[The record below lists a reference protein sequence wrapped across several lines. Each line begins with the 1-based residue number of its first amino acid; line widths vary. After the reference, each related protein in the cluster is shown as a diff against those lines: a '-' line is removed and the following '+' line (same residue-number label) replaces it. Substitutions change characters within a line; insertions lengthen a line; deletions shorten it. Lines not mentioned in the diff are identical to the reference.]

1 MKKTVLILLVGL
13 LSACSYLEIDTE
25 NKISS
30 SAIDYSTTSDMYKP
44 VIGAY
49 FRLRISGIHWANNM
63 LWCGRDDDM
72 TSGRTDDQGDALLFG
87 YRGGY
92 QCPNSYWALNNAWV
106 TAYEIIRVCNSSLEA
121 LDQYATY
128 INKDS
133 EDYKLYLS
141 YVGEVKTIRAW
152 TYYMMVTSFGP
163 CVILK
168 TNNQTY
174 FTRSTVDKVYQY
186 AVEELESA
194 IPDMAHTHPAQMPHV
209 GAYTAYTAEALLA
222 RFYML
227 QGQWAKMEQATQD
240 IINSGQFALAT
251 GDTDYYNLFKIP
263 GKLCLESM
271 MEVQCTD
278 FGMDNG
284 DYIGVD
290 QWFNCMGPKITKQGK
305 NIAGWTF
312 MRYNKA
318 FLAWAEARGEVARR
332 EVSFIVGGETL
343 RDGWKCAGNAKFIY
357 NGKAYLPPDQMTGNN
372 TEWGRNNNV
381 RLLRYAEVLLMNA
394 EAKVRQGKS
403 GDEPLNMVRTRA
415 GLALLSGATLN
426 DILDE
431 RRIELCCEWG
441 LRYTDLCRTGMAIT
455 VLNDSTLTR
464 DYAAGAWTT
473 DKTYWP
479 VPGVQLT
486 NTPSLAKD
494 PE

>member
-1 MKKTVLILLVGL
+1 MKKLFLLLLIT
-13 LSACSYLEIDTE
+13 LSAGCSYLEIDTE
-25 NKISS
+25 NKIAS
-30 SAIDYSTTSDMYKP
+30 SAIDYTKTEDMYKP

-63 LWCGRDDDM
+63 LWCGRDDCM

-106 TAYEIIRVCNSSLEA
+106 TAYEIIRVCNSALDA
-121 LDQYATY
+121 LDQYAVY
-128 INKDS
+128 IDKDS
-133 EDYKLYLS
+133 ENYALYLS

-152 TYYMMVTSFGP
+152 TYYMMATGFGP
-163 CVILK
+163 CVLLK
-168 TNNQTY
+168 SNSQTS
-174 FTRSTVDKVYQY
+174 FTRSTVEHVYEY
-186 AVEELESA
+186 AVADLEEV
-194 IPDMAHTHPAQMPHV
+194 IPHMVKAHPAQMPHV
-209 GAYTAYTAEALLA
+209 GAYTAYTAEAILA

-227 QGQWAKMEQATQD
+227 QGDWAKMEQVTDD
-240 IINSGQFALAT
+240 IIGSGCFSLAT
-251 GDTDYYNLFKIP
+251 GDYDYYNLFKIP
-263 GKLCLESM
+263 GKLCPESM

-290 QWFNCMGPKITKQGK
+290 QWFNCMGAPITKDGQ

-343 RDGWKCAGNAKFIY
+343 RDGWKCKGNDKFIY

-394 EAKVRQGKS
+394 ESKVRQGKS
-403 GDEPLNMVRTRA
+403 GDTPLNLVRQRA
-415 GLALLSGATLN
+415 GLSALSGATLD

-431 RRIELCCEWG
+431 RRMELCCEWG
-441 LRYTDLCRTGMAIT
+441 LRYTDLVRTGLAAT
-455 VLNDSTLTR
+455 VLNSEILER
-464 DYAAGAWTT
+464 DFAQGEWTQA
-473 DKTYWP
+473 KAYWP
-479 VPGVQLT
+479 VPGEQLT
-486 NTPSLAKD
+486 SLPSLAKD